1 MMDEKIYLDS
11 DTESHKRLLWWLYL
25 MHGLSIIFFGGVL
38 SFIPLI
44 VNYLKRADTEDS
56 FLRSH
61 HSWQIRSF
69 WWFLVWVLPALA
81 FYITIIGIPVAL
93 LILLGTSI
101 WITYRLIR
109 GFLNL
114 NANKAMPM

>member
-25 MHGLSIIFFGGVL
+25 MHGFSMIFSLGAL
-38 SFIPLI
+38 SFVPLI
-44 VNYLKRADTEDS
+44 INYLKHADTEGS

-69 WWFLVWVLPALA
+69 WWYLVWMTIGFAA
-81 FYITIIGIPVAL
+81 FITVIGIPIAAL
-93 LILLGTSI
+93 LWLGAWI
-101 WITYRLIR
+101 WKAYRLTR
-109 GFLNL
+109 GFLDL
-114 NANKAMPM
+114 NANKAMPV

>member
-1 MMDEKIYLDS
+1 MMDEKIYYDS

-25 MHGLSIIFFGGVL
+25 MHGLSMIFSLGVL

-44 VNYLKRADTEDS
+44 INYLKRADAESS

-69 WWFLVWVLPALA
+69 WWYIVWMAIGFAA
-81 FYITIIGIPVAL
+81 FITVIGIPAAF
-93 LILLGTSI
+93 LIWLGAWI
-101 WITYRLIR
+101 WKAYRLIR
-109 GFLNL
+109 GLLDL
-114 NANKAMPM
+114 NANKSMPV

>member
-1 MMDEKIYLDS
+1 MMDEKIYYDS
-11 DTESHKRLLWWLYL
+11 DTESQKRLLWWLYL
-25 MHGLSIIFFGGVL
+25 MYGLSMIFFGGVL

-44 VNYLKRADTEDS
+44 INYLKRADTEGS

-69 WWFLVWVLPALA
+69 CWYLVWVFLALVC
-81 FYITIIGIPVAL
+81 FMTIIGIPVIF
-93 LILLGTSI
+93 LIYLGSSI
-101 WITYRLIR
+101 WLAYRLIR

>member
-1 MMDEKIYLDS
+1 MMDEKIYYDS
-11 DTESHKRLLWWLYL
+11 DTESQKRLLWWLYL
-25 MHGLSIIFFGGVL
+25 MYGLSIILGGVL

-44 VNYLKRADTEDS
+44 INYLKRADTEGS

-69 WWFLVWVLPALA
+69 CWYLVWVFLALVC
-81 FYITIIGIPVAL
+81 FMTIIGIPVIF
-93 LILLGTSI
+93 LIYLGSSI
-101 WITYRLIR
+101 WLAYRLIR